1 MVARVR
7 VRRKRHAKIPTKI
20 TGPSNVKVGFPE
32 GEADNDIVARAVW
45 NHFGTSRGIPSRPF
59 LLNAI
64 RKNRRK
70 YIAAMKISAAKI
82 LRGETDTRTVL
93 QKLGIVAQGDIQD
106 EITTLRSPANA
117 PATIKQKGSSNPLID
132 TGEMRGAVTYKVGN

>member
-7 VRRKRHAKIPTKI
+7 VKRKRHAKIPTKI
-20 TGPSNVKVGFPE
+20 TGPSHVKVGFPE

-45 NHFGTSRGIPSRPF
+45 NHFGTSRGIPARPF

-70 YIAAMKISAAKI
+70 YRAAMKTSAAKI
-82 LRGETDTRTVL
+82 LTGETDIKTVL
-93 QKLGIVAQGDIQD
+93 RKLGIVAQGDIQD

-117 PATIKQKGSSNPLID
+117 ASTIERKGSSNPLID
-132 TGEMRGAVTYKVGN
+132 EGEMRGAVTWKVGD